1 MQKRAVSAL
10 LCLVLLF
17 TAICFYA
24 PPKATA
30 ATKAELESR
39 IDEIDQE
46 IAANR
51 SKLSEL
57 KNKQEKQQEYLDTLQ
72 AQINANQEKANALGQ
87 QIDEIDKEIDTLNKQ
102 IKKLREEMQ
111 KLQDEIDK
119 LNGKIEE
126 TRAEIEASKG
136 ELATKLRNSYVNGN
150 ESNLKILMGSS
161 SLASFLTHLEMMKR
175 MSENDKKTIDH
186 FKEIVQKLKQQR
198 AELKEKKQALKEKK
212 DAVAATRAEKVE
224 RKNELKAK
232 QDEFKKTVAN
242 LEKNYRAVNNLI
254 AQLDRD
260 SQVYQNYI
268 SKLQSERAAAD
279 KAIDEIIRKAA
290 EEAARRRAAEE
301 AARRAA
307 EQQQQ
312 QQQNGNT
319 TTTQSSSS
327 TTTSTGSSNES
338 WGYPVGGSTYISSG
352 YGNRS
357 ASISGWSF
365 HGGIDIT
372 GGSIY
377 GRPVYASRSGT
388 VIAANWVSTGYGNH
402 VIIDHGDGYVS
413 VYGHCSSLS
422 VSTGQHVSKGQQIAN
437 VGSTGNSTG
446 PHLHFEIRK
455 NGVKVNP
462 ASYL

>member
-24 PPKATA
+24 PPQASA
-30 ATKAELESR
+30 ATKAELEDR
-39 IDEIDQE
+39 IDEIDKE
-46 IAANR
+46 IAENR

-57 KNKQEKQQEYLDTLQ
+57 KNKQEKQQEYLDALQ
-72 AQINANQEKANALGQ
+72 KQIDANQEKANALQQ
-87 QIDEIDKEIDTLNKQ
+87 QINAIDDEIATLNKQ
-102 IKKLREEMQ
+102 IKKLRNEMQ

-119 LNGKIEE
+119 LNVKIQENVD
-126 TRAEIEASKG
+126 EIEATKG
-136 ELATKLRNSYVNGN
+136 ELSQKLRNSYVYGN

-175 MSENDKKTIDH
+175 MSENDKKVIDR
-186 FKEIVQKLKQQR
+186 FKKIVQKLKEQR
-198 AELKEKKQALKEKK
+198 AELKEKKLALKEKK

-232 QDEFKKTVAN
+232 QDEFKKTIAN
-242 LEKNYRAVNNLI
+242 LEKNYRTINNVI
-254 AQLDRD
+254 AKLDRD
-260 SQVYQNYI
+260 SAVYQNYI

-279 KAIDEIIRKAA
+279 KEIDEIIRKAA
-290 EEAARRRAAEE
+290 EEAARKKAEE
-301 AARRAA
+301 EARLRA
-307 EQQQQ
+307 QQQQ
-312 QQQNGNT
+312 QGGT
-319 TTTQSSSS
+319 TTTQPS
-327 TTTSTGSSNES
+327 TTTSSGGPSGSF
-338 WGYPVGGSTYISSG
+338 GYPVGGSTYISSG

-372 GGSIY
+372 GGNIY
-377 GRPVYASRSGT
+377 GRPVYASRGGT
-388 VIAANWVSTGYGNH
+388 VIAAIWSNSGYGNH
-402 VIIDHGDGYVS
+402 VIIDHGDGYAT

-422 VSTGQHVSKGQQIAN
+422 VTTGQTVSKGQQIAN

-462 ASYL
+462 SSYL

>member
-24 PPKATA
+24 PPQASA
-30 ATKAELESR
+30 ATKAELEDR
-39 IDEIDQE
+39 IGEIDKE
-46 IAANR
+46 IAQNR

-72 AQINANQEKANALGQ
+72 EQINANQEKANALQQ
-87 QIDEIDKEIDTLNKQ
+87 QINAIDDEIDVLNKQ

-111 KLQDEIDK
+111 KLQTEIDK
-119 LNGKIEE
+119 LNEKIAE

-136 ELATKLRNSYVNGN
+136 ELSTKLRNSYVNGN

-186 FKEIVQKLKQQR
+186 FKQIVQKLKEQR
-198 AELKEKKQALKEKK
+198 AELKEKKLALKEKK

-232 QDEFKKTVAN
+232 QDEYKKTIAN
-242 LEKNYRAVNNLI
+242 LEKNYRAVNNVI

-260 SQVYQNYI
+260 STVYKNYI

-279 KAIDEIIRKAA
+279 KEIDEIIRKAA
-290 EEAARRRAAEE
+290 EEAARKKAEEE

-307 EQQQQ
+307 EQQQ
-312 QQQNGNT
+312 NGET
-319 TTTQSSSS
+319 GTTQPSS
-327 TTTSTGSSNES
+327 TTTSTGAPSGSF
-338 WGYPVGGSTYISSG
+338 GYPVGGSTYVSSG

-372 GGSIY
+372 GGNIY
-377 GRPVYASRSGT
+377 GRPVYASRGGT
-388 VIAANWVSTGYGNH
+388 VIAAIWSSSGYGNH
-402 VIIDHGDGYVS
+402 VIIDHGDGYTT

-422 VSTGQHVSKGQQIAN
+422 VTTGQTVSKGQQIAN